1 MAKYEL
7 MLILDSAASD
17 EERTKLLITVKEI
30 LESNSWKI
38 EKEDIWGDKKMAYKI
53 NGTDR
58 AFYVLYTLELD
69 WTKIFD
75 ITKKFNL
82 EKNMWRHMFVKQ
94 D

>member
-7 MLILDSAASD
+7 MLILNPGVSD
-17 EERTKLLITVKEI
+17 DDRTSLITRVKEI

-58 AFYVLYTLELD
+58 WFYILYNLELD

-82 EKNMWRHMFVKQ
+82 EQIMWRHMFVKQ

>member
-1 MAKYEL
+1 
-7 MLILDSAASD
+7 MLILDPSLSDDDRTASLS
-17 EERTKLLITVKEI
+17 RIKET

-53 NGTDR
+53 NKVDK

-75 ITKKFNL
+75 ITKIFNL
-82 EKNMWRHMFVKQ
+82 EQAIWRHMFVRQ

>member
-7 MLILDSAASD
+7 MLILNSSASD
-17 EERTKLLITVKEI
+17 EDRTTLLTTVKEI

-58 AFYVLYTLELD
+58 WFYVLYTLELD

-82 EKNMWRHMFVKQ
+82 EPTMWRHMFVRQ